1 MSHQEFVSFT
11 QPLIKWLKITQPTT
25 ILEWGPGYS
34 TIVMLEHAP
43 QAEIFTIEHQKKW
56 FRKWHE
62 ILGKYS
68 QVHMYLLDENYN
80 YLSAPFTFGR
90 PFDLVFIDGLN
101 KKRPD
106 CLRIAFQVLNP
117 DGVVLLHDSERE
129 HYWPPIRELYEVV
142 ENEYRTVVLKKRN
155 VELGECV

>member
-56 FRKWHE
+56 FQKWHQ
-62 ILGKYS
+62 ILGKYA
-68 QVHMYLLDENYN
+68 QVRMFLLDQDEDYV
-80 YLSAPFTFGR
+80 LAPLKLELQ
-90 PFDLVFIDGLN
+90 FDLVFIDGLN

-106 CLRIAFQVLNP
+106 CLRTAAQVLAEK
-117 DGVVLLHDSERE
+117 GVVLIHDSERQ
-129 HYWPPIRELYEVV
+129 HYWPPINELYEVV
-142 ENEYRTVVLKKRN
+142 ENECRTAVLKRN
-155 VELGECV
+155 S